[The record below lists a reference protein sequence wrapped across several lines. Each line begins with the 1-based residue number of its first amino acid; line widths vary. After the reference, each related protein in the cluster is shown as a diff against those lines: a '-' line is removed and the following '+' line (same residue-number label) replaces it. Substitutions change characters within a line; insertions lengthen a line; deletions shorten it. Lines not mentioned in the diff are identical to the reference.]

1 MVPIRLEEVNDRI
14 VEIRGLKALLDSD
27 VAELYGVETKEINQA
42 VRNNPE
48 KFPEGYVITLSAEE
62 KAELVTSIEHLRR
75 LKYSPYLPKVFTEK
89 GLYMLA
95 TVLKGVRAIQTT
107 IAIIEAFAKL
117 RELGMQIRL
126 LNETA
131 DEELQKSRIERSG
144 ELIADLLDNE
154 LEIKD
159 TETTMELNLAVLK
172 IKHSVRKGRK
182 IQTER
187 GEERG
192 FEN

>member
-14 VEIRGLKALLDSD
+14 VEIRGVKALLDSD
-27 VAELYGVETKEINQA
+27 VVELYGVETKEINQA

-131 DEELQKSRIERSG
+131 DEELQKSRMERSG

-159 TETTMELNLAVLK
+159 TEATMELNLAVLK

>member
-14 VEIRGLKALLDSD
+14 VEIRGVKALLDSD

-131 DEELQKSRIERSG
+131 DEELQKSRMERSG

>member
-14 VEIRGLKALLDSD
+14 VEIRGLKVLLDSD
-27 VAELYGVETKEINQA
+27 VADLYGVETKEINQA

-117 RELGMQIRL
+117 RELGMRIRL

-131 DEELQKSRIERSG
+131 YEELQKSRMERSG

>member
-14 VEIRGLKALLDSD
+14 VEIRGVKALLDSD
-27 VAELYGVETKEINQA
+27 VADLYGVETKEINQA

-131 DEELQKSRIERSG
+131 DEELQKSRMERSG

>member
-14 VEIRGLKALLDSD
+14 VEIRGVKALLDSD
-27 VAELYGVETKEINQA
+27 VADLYGVETKEINQA

-62 KAELVTSIEHLRR
+62 KAELVTPIEHLRR

-131 DEELQKSRIERSG
+131 DEELQKSRMERSG

>member
-14 VEIRGLKALLDSD
+14 STIRGVKALLDSD

-131 DEELQKSRIERSG
+131 DEELQKSRMERSG